1 MGVFSCLL
9 NVCVTV
15 QKRLSTPSSCHP
27 FLVRWEIYHLQKRR
41 SIDLRDIIKRANLMG
56 DEWCTAMAEEPP
68 KIKAEFQAGVHRSV
82 KLFAN
87 IYHVFGSYATY
98 YSLMQNNMRTHLN
111 KSIPNF
117 ISSIFF
123 SSIITKLNLSDGAS
137 ISFFWSD
144 YSLAATC

>member
-68 KIKAEFQAGVHRSV
+68 KIKAEFQAGVQLSFSQTSTMYLVHMLLTIV
-82 KLFAN
+82 WCKIIWQHIWIKAYLILFPLFLFKHHHK
-87 IYHVFGSYATY
+87 IEFVQWGKY
-98 YSLMQNNMRTHLN
+98 L
-111 KSIPNF
+111 
-117 ISSIFF
+117 F
-123 SSIITKLNLSDGAS
+123 SDQTIA
-137 ISFFWSD
+137 
-144 YSLAATC
+144 